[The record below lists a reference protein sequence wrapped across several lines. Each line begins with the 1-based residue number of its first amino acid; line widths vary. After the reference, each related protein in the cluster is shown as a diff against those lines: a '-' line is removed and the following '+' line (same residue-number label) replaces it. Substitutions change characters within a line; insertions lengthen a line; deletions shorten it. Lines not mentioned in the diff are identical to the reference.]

1 MSRSSRST
9 SSRAASS
16 RVSWSSSSFEANQY
30 VVAERGTPARS
41 ATARWVTAP
50 VPRSPTSANVARRIV
65 SRRAAPLGTFVL
77 LTGTNVPLMTTATDA
92 ISYEDLYA
100 RWERGNWRA
109 SEIDFS
115 EDARQWREELSDL
128 ERRAALR
135 NYALFFWGEDA
146 VADGLST
153 YIEAAP
159 LDEQKYFLAPQKVD
173 EARHAVF
180 FGRFMHEVVGIGGTS
195 TQERLAALEPQLT
208 WASARCSSGSRRCP
222 RSFAAGPRCRPDV
235 GDHALPHRHRGD
247 PRPAGAALHH
257 ELPGAARAPTRL
269 PRGDGAGGPGRAAAH
284 RLRREAAVGSR
295 PAGPPLPAR
304 GRRHDPRGGAIHNC
318 GAGPAGL
325 GPPLH
330 GGLRIHARGDR
341 RRGRPVARDED
352 AQRRAP
358 ARGAAGAA
366 GVFSTEVEPIVRAR
380 NGQRLV
386 WAGVL
391 GEKNGPPK
399 RDPETMRVLFER
411 CAAASIG
418 ARRPRA
424 PG

>member
-208 WASARCSSGSRRCP
+208 WGFRKVFERLETMSA
-222 RSFAAGPRCRPDV
+222 
-235 GDHALPHRHRGD
+235 
-247 PRPAGAALHH
+247 
-257 ELPGAARAPTRL
+257 E
-269 PRGDGAGGPGRAAAH
+269 
-284 RLRREAAVGSR
+284 LRRR
-295 PAGPPLPAR
+295 PTLP
-304 GRRHDPRGGAIHNC
+304 
-318 GAGPAGL
+318 
-325 GPPLH
+325 
-330 GGLRIHARGDR
+330 
-341 RRGRPVARDED
+341 
-352 AQRRAP
+352 
-358 ARGAAGAA
+358 
-366 GVFSTEVEPIVRAR
+366 T
-380 NGQRLV
+380 
-386 WAGVL
+386 
-391 GEKNGPPK
+391 
-399 RDPETMRVLFER
+399 
-411 CAAASIG
+411 
-418 ARRPRA
+418 
-424 PG
+424 